1 MQTINRKSHHLKPFL
16 FLLLPFLVIVYPIKT
31 VFSTKCPKI
40 VIKESSSG
48 KSLTP
53 TQTPSSSEDP
63 EDLTAEEQ
71 SQLNAG
77 SHQNIFYPRLR
88 NLSIIISVSD
98 DSQILTTNVT
108 NKYIYFLGICRIA
121 QKM

>member
-1 MQTINRKSHHLKPFL
+1 M
-16 FLLLPFLVIVYPIKT
+16 KT

-63 EDLTAEEQ
+63 EDLTADEQ

-77 SHQNIFYPRLR
+77 NHQNIFYPRLR

-98 DSQILTTNVT
+98 ES
-108 NKYIYFLGICRIA
+108 
-121 QKM
+121 

>member
-48 KSLTP
+48 KSLTL

-63 EDLTAEEQ
+63 EDLTAAEQ

-98 DSQILTTNVT
+98 DSQTLTTNVT